1 MIDKKLLE
9 VRAKLKARKPKFT
22 MQDNHKKAKLG
33 DKWKRPRGIDSK
45 MRLNLRGY
53 KRSPSKGYRS
63 PAEVRGLSKRGL
75 RQVLVY
81 NTNDLEKVN
90 AKEDGIIIANSTG
103 TRNKIEIIKKA
114 AEKDITI
121 ININNPQEYVKSI
134 EEEMAKKKEAKKEK
148 ESGKETKKKEK
159 EKKAA
164 EKEKKEKEGKGA
176 KDELSE
182 KLEEEEKKKQEKK
195 DLDRKLIHNN

>member
-1 MIDKKLLE
+1 MDKKLLE
-9 VRAKLKARKPKFT
+9 IRAKLKAMKPKFT

-53 KRSPSKGYRS
+53 KGSPSKGYRS

-75 RQVLVY
+75 RQVLAY
-81 NTNDLEKVN
+81 NTADLEKLN
-90 AKEDGIIIANSTG
+90 PKEDGIIIANSTG
-103 TRNKIEIIKKA
+103 TKKRIEIIKKA
-114 AEKDITI
+114 LDMNITI
-121 ININNPQEYVKSI
+121 INIRNPQEAVKKK
-134 EEEMAKKKEAKKEK
+134 EEEMAKNKEEKKAKESEKEA
-148 ESGKETKKKEK
+148 KKKEK

-176 KDELSE
+176 KDELSA
-182 KLEEEEKKKQEKK
+182 KLEDEEKKKQEKK
-195 DLDRKLIHNN
+195 ELDKNLIHSN